1 MWKEL
6 IKIWTSQSLLDQ
18 AWKESFDALEIDR
31 KMFLEAVRI
40 LRESDDQELASE
52 IREMDRQVNKY
63 ERDVRRKV
71 MTHCAVTGTGTADLP
86 SAMVLVS
93 IIIDIE
99 RIGDYCKNI
108 VDLARHHPQTLSAG
122 PYEAD
127 LGEVETEL
135 KDRFARTIEVLRH
148 HDVEGA
154 RKLMATYRTEVG
166 SVCDRIVHG
175 VVSGEN
181 PEFSAADAATL
192 ALYARYLK
200 RITAHLKNVASSV
213 VNPFPRIG
221 FKEKQP
227 KNP

>member
-6 IKIWTSQSLLDQ
+6 IKIWKSQSLLDQ
-18 AWKESFDALEIDR
+18 AWNESFDALEIDR

-40 LRESDDQELASE
+40 LRESDDRELAAE

-71 MTHCAVTGTGTADLP
+71 MTHCAVAGTADLP
-86 SAMVLVS
+86 SALVLVS

-108 VDLARHHPQTLSAG
+108 VDLARHHPDTLAAG
-122 PYEAD
+122 PYE
-127 LGEVETEL
+127 GELREIEAEL
-135 KDRFARTIEVLRH
+135 KQRFSRTIEVLRN

-154 RKLMATYRTEVG
+154 RELMATYRSEVG
-166 SVCDRIVHG
+166 ETCDRIVHG
-175 VVSGEN
+175 LVGGQN
-181 PEFSAADAATL
+181 GEFSAADAAAL

-221 FKEKQP
+221 FKEKLPP
-227 KNP
+227 KG

>member
-6 IKIWTSQSLLDQ
+6 IKIWKSQSLLDQ
-18 AWKESFDALEIDR
+18 AWNESFEMLEIDQR
-31 KMFLEAVRI
+31 MFREAVRI
-40 LRESDDQELASE
+40 LRESDDLEIASDVREL
-52 IREMDRQVNKY
+52 DRRVNKY

-71 MTHCAVTGTGTADLP
+71 LTHCAVAGGSADLP

-93 IIIDIE
+93 VVIDIE

-108 VDLARHHPQTLSAG
+108 VELAQHHPQRLSTG
-122 PYEAD
+122 PFEAELD
-127 LGEVETEL
+127 EVEGEVKE
-135 KDRFARTIEVLRH
+135 RFERTIEVLRH

-154 RKLMATYRTEVG
+154 RELMATYRPEV
-166 SVCDRIVHG
+166 SAVCDRIVDDLLEG
-175 VVSGEN
+175 KTNELTAS
-181 PEFSAADAATL
+181 DAAAL

-200 RITAHLKNVASSV
+200 RISAHLKNVASSV

-227 KNP
+227 RSAS